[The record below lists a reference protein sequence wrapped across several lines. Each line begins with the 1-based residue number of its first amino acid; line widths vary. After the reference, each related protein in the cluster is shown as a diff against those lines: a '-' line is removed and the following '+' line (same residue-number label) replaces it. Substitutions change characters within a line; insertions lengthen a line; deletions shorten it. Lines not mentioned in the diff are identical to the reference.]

1 VTATITVAVTSSL
14 SAAAMPHTILRVISL
29 RIGFLRAGLLIALV
43 SLVSGCVA
51 ASPHYSPPTLIFRP
65 CRQCAPAVSITQMPF
80 QAAAP
85 CTGAFIAH
93 DLEHTTTAALPV
105 PRLFDSN
112 GSGLAIN
119 DLDGDGDQD
128 IVLAD
133 LAGPL
138 SILWNEGDL
147 QFSRQE
153 LATVRKARAV
163 ALVDVD
169 GDARL
174 DIVLTTGNAAP
185 ARFRNLGEREFRL
198 TPLLGVNQPAYA
210 MNWADLDA
218 DGDLDLVTGAYDA
231 GRQMETGSNYLFAAG
246 AGVNV
251 YTQGSEAW
259 ARQQLTDTAQALAI
273 SLWDLNGDVRPDVW
287 VGNDF
292 DAYDQ
297 VWLQRTPAPGSL
309 RRFSRIPRTVR

>member
-1 VTATITVAVTSSL
+1 
-14 SAAAMPHTILRVISL
+14 MPHTILRDISL
-29 RIGFLRAGLLIALV
+29 RTGLLMVLV

-51 ASPHYSPPTLIFRP
+51 ASPPFFTANDDL
-65 CRQCAPAVSITQMPF
+65 QAAPAMRAAVSITQMPF

-185 ARFRNLGEREFRL
+185 ALFRNLGERAIPAHAAAWR
-198 TPLLGVNQPAYA
+198 QPAG
-210 MNWADLDA
+210 LRHE
-218 DGDLDLVTGAYDA
+218 L
-231 GRQMETGSNYLFAAG
+231 GR
-246 AGVNV
+246 
-251 YTQGSEAW
+251 
-259 ARQQLTDTAQALAI
+259 
-273 SLWDLNGDVRPDVW
+273 
-287 VGNDF
+287 
-292 DAYDQ
+292 
-297 VWLQRTPAPGSL
+297 PG
-309 RRFSRIPRTVR
+309 RRR